1 MNVNDVLTL
10 LGAGYTKEEID
21 AMTAPAPVPDPAP
34 APVPDPAPA
43 PVPDPAPAPAPAP
56 DFETRMTNLFA
67 GFMEQL
73 QNFARGND
81 ESNGSNEKT
90 VDDMLNDYLNGSK
103 KK

>member
-43 PVPDPAPAPAPAP
+43 NAS

>member
-21 AMTAPAPVPDPAP
+21 AMTAPVPDPAP
-34 APVPDPAPA
+34 APVPDSA
-43 PVPDPAPAPAPAP
+43 PVPDPAPAPAPVPDPTPAP

-81 ESNGSNEKT
+81 ESNGESKKT
-90 VDDMLNDYLNGSK
+90 TEDYLNEYLSGGR
-103 KK
+103 